1 MATVYFLLKK
11 SKYVKNSLFVPAIG
25 VIAFFVVNG
34 MPWTK
39 AVRFEVLDATGWPYG
54 STTLPTYWILG
65 LLAILSIYILE
76 TKGVTN
82 LKRYLWPL

>member
-1 MATVYFLLKK
+1 MVAVYFLLKK

-39 AVRFEVLDATGWPYG
+39 QVRFEVLDATGWPYG
-54 STTLPTYWILG
+54 STTTLPTYWILG
-65 LLAILSIYILE
+65 LLAVLAIYILA
-76 TKGVTN
+76 TKGVIN
-82 LKRYLWPL
+82 LKKYLPF